1 MTETNPRTRRR
12 TVLRAAGAAALGVP
26 LSGCTD
32 AFGSDDTENVV
43 LEPPENHER
52 REDLDLPFP
61 TYGEELPAATV
72 PAPLQGRELS
82 TREFVGDRHAML
94 TFIYTTC
101 TTVCPGLTRALRHV
115 QADAVEEGYAD
126 EFALMPTTFD
136 PEYDTPERLRT
147 YGREMGVDLE
157 AGNWYFLRPETP
169 ERARKLV
176 QETFGVAFEK
186 GQPGDSDGDG
196 ASEQGADSDGSHG
209 GHSRLFTHS
218 SLVLL
223 ANEDGYV
230 ERAYNGQAPP
240 PGTAIDDARALVEGW

>member
-1 MTETNPRTRRR
+1 MTETKPRTTRR
-12 TVLRAAGAAALGVP
+12 TFLRAAGAAALGVS
-26 LSGCTD
+26 LAGCTD
-32 AFGSDDTENVV
+32 VFGSDEAENVV
-43 LEPPENHER
+43 LEPPDNYER

-94 TFIYTTC
+94 TFIYTAC
-101 TTVCPGLTRALRHV
+101 PTVCPGLTRALRHV
-115 QADAVEEGYAD
+115 QADALEEGYAD
-126 EFALMPTTFD
+126 AFALMPTTFD

-169 ERARKLV
+169 ERARELV

-196 ASEQGADSDGSHG
+196 DGGGSHG
-209 GHSRLFTHS
+209 GHDRLFTHS

-230 ERAYNGQAPP
+230 ERAYNGQAPA
-240 PGTAIDDARALVEGW
+240 PGRAIDDAQALVEEW